1 MSLNHKHYCRMKN
14 LNIRDCLEIL
24 LKADHYLQNGLITV
38 EEFWM
43 MTKEADDAL
52 CEAKKELFAMMQTGK
67 KWKLPFFEADLSD
80 LTNS

>member
-1 MSLNHKHYCRMKN
+1 
-14 LNIRDCLEIL
+14 
-24 LKADHYLQNGLITV
+24 
-38 EEFWM
+38 M

-52 CEAKKELFAMMQTGK
+52 CEARKELFAMMQTGK